1 MTLEL
6 ATIPADLLEST
17 PDRDRD
23 HASEPANDPAGE
35 QETEPTPLLTET
47 APPPHSPQ
55 EIAVLSQKTHE
66 IQEIQETHETQE
78 VRKTVAV
85 YPQDHFIH
93 ALYGGFLGLPDL
105 PGALLRA
112 NLWDSFLDAYTNPE
126 FRHHFAHIV
135 FPTA

>member
-17 PDRDRD
+17 PDRD

-35 QETEPTPLLTET
+35 LDPEPTPLLTET

-66 IQEIQETHETQE
+66 IQETHETQE
-78 VRKTVAV
+78 VRKTAAV

-93 ALYGGFLGLPDL
+93 ALYGGFLGMPDL

-112 NLWDSFLDAYTNPE
+112 NLWDSFLNAYTNPE
-126 FRHHFAHIV
+126 FSHHFAHIV
-135 FPTA
+135 FPAA